1 MDDVLGDFRLDF
13 RDISDVSRADFSTA
27 IQGAAAVGTDFG
39 PMFALMIDSFRGSP
53 SRAFVT
59 VLGTSFSLGSDDIL
73 LEINRNHG

>member
-13 RDISDVSRADFSTA
+13 GDIFNEPGSRFGTA
-27 IQGAAAVGTDFG
+27 IQGATAVGTDFG

-73 LEINRNHG
+73 LEINGNHG